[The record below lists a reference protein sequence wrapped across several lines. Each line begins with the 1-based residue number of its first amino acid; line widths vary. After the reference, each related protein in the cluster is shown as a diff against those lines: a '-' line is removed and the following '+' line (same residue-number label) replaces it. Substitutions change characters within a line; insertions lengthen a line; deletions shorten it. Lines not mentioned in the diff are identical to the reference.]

1 MSRPEHSTLEMP
13 AAGGRVDRFTL
24 ERSCGPGG
32 GGLVFAARDADGTQV
47 ALKVLPS
54 REPLLR
60 ARFEREALALQ
71 RIEHPAIVRYVD
83 HGIDR
88 DLPWLAMAW
97 IDGHDLRER
106 LAKGPLGV
114 EETLALGVRLADAL
128 AAAHEAGVLH
138 RDLKP
143 ANVMLPGGRLDR
155 ACLVD
160 FGVARD
166 ETATDL
172 SLTRTGMVV
181 GTPSYMSPEQASADR
196 EIDGRADLFALG
208 SLLWQCLTGR
218 VAFEGSDAIV
228 VFAQLLTVDP
238 PPASS
243 LAPGVPAHLDR
254 LLAQLLKK
262 DREQRPPDALAVRA
276 ALELLRPTTEPPA
289 ETPRTSRRVRF
300 AAPPTLVWAI
310 FSDTDRWNR
319 LVGSGLATYTHDDPG
334 VARVGHGA
342 VAGIPVA
349 WRELG
354 EWVEGHFGWGER
366 RYDDGPLVA
375 SVLHFECTPT
385 DDGGTELFVETWPTA
400 SPTAPPAA
408 AAMLAQHFDK
418 RLARYVEAVRS
429 FLEEHTKSHGPFV
442 LDPEVPAVIEAA
454 RVLASAS
461 DRALVGST
469 RATDEAKLRA
479 RADALPE
486 SPHREAF
493 VQMLQSAP
501 DDALRVL
508 RPIELAT
515 ALDAP
520 VDEATRLL
528 VDGTHAG
535 LLDLRF
541 ELVCPTCRVAAQVVD
556 DVLAIGT
563 RGSCAECRRDFELD
577 LDANVDVVFTVHA
590 AVRDVPPE
598 LWCAGAPR
606 WRPHVIA
613 QLRPE
618 PGGTREL
625 PIELPRSPVIVRL
638 AGHEASAPIVARGL
652 AITIG
657 ETTDDE
663 GTRSATLAVEGL
675 DEPVLR
681 VVHTG
686 DRRVPDLQI
695 ERASLDVRALT
706 LRDALAVPALA
717 SLLGG
722 DARATLGRATLA
734 VLHVSL
740 EALEALC
747 ANEGDAR
754 ALELANDALDRTDR
768 LVRESGGAVVERG
781 VDALLAC
788 FAREED
794 AERARAAI
802 ASADAGASLR
812 IGCAS
817 GPVLLVREADGVAL
831 FGATVARARAAR
843 A

>member
-24 ERSCGPGG
+24 ERSCGAGG

-300 AAPPTLVWAI
+300 AAPPALVWAI

-319 LVGSGLATYTHDDPG
+319 LVGSGLATYTHDDPS

-429 FLEEHTKSHGPFV
+429 FLEEQTKAHGPFV

-479 RADALPE
+479 RADALPK
-486 SPHREAF
+486 SPHRDAF
-493 VQMLQSAP
+493 VQMLRSAP

-556 DVLAIGT
+556 DVLAIGA

-577 LDANVDVVFTVHA
+577 LDANVDVVFTVHE

-613 QLRPE
+613 QLRPA

-625 PIELPRSPVIVRL
+625 PIALPRSPVIVRL

-663 GTRSATLAVEGL
+663 GTSGPTLAVEGL

-722 DARATLGRATLA
+722 DARASLGRATLA

-754 ALELANDALDRTDR
+754 ALELANDAIDRTDR

-794 AERARAAI
+794 AEHARAAI